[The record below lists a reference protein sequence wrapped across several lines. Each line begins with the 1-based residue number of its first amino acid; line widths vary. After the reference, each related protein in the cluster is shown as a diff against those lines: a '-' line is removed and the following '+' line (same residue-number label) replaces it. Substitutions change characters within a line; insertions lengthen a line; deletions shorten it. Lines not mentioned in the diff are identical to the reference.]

1 MANILIVGDG
11 AIGLLLS
18 HFLSASNRITVLT
31 RNPSTN
37 TRFYSRGNTASK
49 KINAQFISLNQLNN
63 NCEFDLVIFTVKAFQ
78 VRDAFAQVKPF
89 LPGRCAITLSHNGM
103 GNVDEISNQL
113 NSNQALYFL
122 TTSMAGYKSNQ
133 YIVQHTGEGQSII
146 GGCNNLAL
154 QNNEVIAEALKAVPN
169 IKWTDNIHQLR
180 FEKLLVNIA
189 INPLSALN
197 NVKNGELRAPKFN
210 AVIFNA
216 LNEACNIARAQGLN
230 IPLIKALNTAYKIME
245 LTCDN
250 YSSMQQDVVHNRTTE
265 ISAICGYIAQQGKLY
280 NIKTPYNNE
289 LLAKIEAKKSVV

>member
-18 HFLSASNRITVLT
+18 HFLSASNHVTVLT
-31 RNPSTN
+31 RKASTN
-37 TRFYSRGNTASK
+37 TRFYSRGNNASK
-49 KINAQFISLNQLNN
+49 KINAQFISLNQLNKN
-63 NCEFDLVIFTVKAFQ
+63 NEFDLVLFTVKAFQ
-78 VRDAFAQVKPF
+78 VPDAFAQVNPF
-89 LPGRCAITLSHNGM
+89 LPKACSIVLSHNGM
-103 GNVDEISNQL
+103 GNVDEINDQL
-113 NSNQALYFL
+113 NSTQALYFL

-133 YIVQHTGEGQSII
+133 YIVQHTGEGQSVA
-146 GGCNNLAL
+146 GGCNSLAL
-154 QNNEVIAEALKAVPN
+154 QNNKVTEKALKAVPN

-197 NVKNGELRAPKFN
+197 NIKNGELRSPKYN
-210 AVIFNA
+210 AIIFSA
-216 LNEACNIARAQGLN
+216 LNEACNIAKAQGLD

-250 YSSMQQDVVHNRTTE
+250 YSSMQQDVAHNRATE
-265 ISAICGYIAQQGKLY
+265 IAAICGYICQQGKLY

-289 LLAKIEAKKSVV
+289 LLAKVEAKKSVD

>member
-37 TRFYSRGNTASK
+37 TRFYSRGNNASK
-49 KINAQFISLNQLNN
+49 KINAQFISLNQLNKN
-63 NCEFDLVIFTVKAFQ
+63 SEFDLVLFTVKAFQ
-78 VRDAFAQVKPF
+78 VPDAFAQVKPF
-89 LPGRCAITLSHNGM
+89 LPKGCSVVLSHNGM

-154 QNNEVIAEALKAVPN
+154 QDNEVITNAFKAVPN
-169 IKWTDNIHQLR
+169 VKWTDNIHQLR

-265 ISAICGYIAQQGKLY
+265 IRAICGYIAQQGKLY